1 MKTTPPNGIQLPVRL
16 RIEQEQRLMTMQ
28 KIDATSPAAKSA
40 DLVAGNIAE
49 LKELFPELITEG
61 PNGAAINIDVLKALV
76 GDATVTDTDEKY
88 GLNWYG
94 KRRARQLALTPSI
107 GTLRPCYEESV
118 DWDST
123 QNIMIEGD
131 NLEVLKLLQKS
142 YSGKVKLIY
151 IDPPYNTGND
161 FVYPDSFQD
170 SIENYLELTGQAEH
184 GRRITSNV
192 EASGRFHTDW
202 LNMVYP
208 RLRLS
213 RDLLSQEGAIFI
225 SIDDREAPRLRS
237 LMDEIF
243 GEENFVACCVWQ
255 KRYSRENRGAIGD
268 AHEYLM
274 VYAKNFG
281 CFQKVRGLIAPTEEQ
296 IAVYRNPNNDPK
308 GRWRPVP
315 MTAQGYRPN
324 QMYEITTPSGA
335 KHRPPEGRCWGM
347 IESEYLK
354 LFAQDRIYFG
364 KDGSSQP
371 NVIRY
376 LSELDGLVPWTWW
389 PSSEVGHT
397 DEARKE
403 IQSIFGSQSI
413 FDTPK
418 PTRLLQRVLEIGSS
432 SGNEELILDFF
443 AGSGTMGEAVYR
455 QNLKDGGRRRFIA
468 VQLPEPQEGEEFT
481 SIAQITRERLRRT
494 GKSMRPSKN
503 ETMDIGFRSFKLAS
517 SNLRAWNPISGNLQ
531 ADLLDHQDHL
541 LMGRSEQDLLYEL
554 LLKLGLDLCV
564 PIQRQ
569 AIAGKFV
576 HAVGAGVLLA
586 CLVESIATHE
596 VEELAEGIV
605 KWHQELAPVGEVT
618 CVFRDSAF
626 ADDVA
631 KTNIAAI
638 LQQHGIQNVR
648 SL

>member
-1 MKTTPPNGIQLPVRL
+1 
-16 RIEQEQRLMTMQ
+16 MQ
-28 KIDATSPAAKSA
+28 KIDATAPEAQSA
-40 DLVAGNIAE
+40 DLVAGNIAQ
-49 LKELFPELITEG
+49 LRALFPELLTEG
-61 PNGAAINIDVLKALV
+61 SKGAAVNVDVLKALV
-76 GDATVTDTDEKY
+76 GDATVTDADEKY
-88 GLNWYG
+88 GLNWHG
-94 KRRARQLALTPSI
+94 KRRARQLALTPSS
-107 GTLRPCYEESV
+107 GTLRPCPEESV

-123 QNIMIEGD
+123 QNLMIEGD

-142 YSGKVKLIY
+142 YAGKVKLIY
-151 IDPPYNTGND
+151 IDPPYNTGKD

-170 SIENYLELTGQAEH
+170 SIENYLELTGQAVG
-184 GRRITSNV
+184 GRRISSNV

-202 LNMVYP
+202 LNMTYP
-208 RLRLS
+208 RLRLA
-213 RDLLSQEGAIFI
+213 RDLLSQDGSIFI

-237 LMDEIF
+237 VMDEIF

-274 VYAKNFG
+274 VYSRDFDY
-281 CFQKVRGLIAPTEEQ
+281 FQKIRGLIAPTEEQ
-296 IAVYRNPNNDPK
+296 TAVYRNPNNDPK

-354 LFAQDRIYFG
+354 LVAQDRIYFG

-376 LSELDGLVPWTWW
+376 LTELDGLVPWTWW

-403 IQSIFGSQSI
+403 IQSIFGSQSV

-418 PTRLLQRVLEIGSS
+418 PTRLLQRVLEIGTAPA
-432 SGNEELILDFF
+432 NEDLVLDFF
-443 AGSGTMGEAVYR
+443 AGSGTIGDAVYK
-455 QNLKDGGRRRFIA
+455 QNLKDGGNRRFIA
-468 VQLPEPQEGEEFT
+468 VQLPEPQDSEEFN
-481 SIAQITRERLRRT
+481 SISKITKERLTRA
-494 GKSMRPSKN
+494 GKTVRSSKN
-503 ETMDIGFRSFKLAS
+503 GSVDVGFRCFKLAS
-517 SNLRAWNPISGNLQ
+517 SNLRAWNPDSGNLQ
-531 ADLLDHQDHL
+531 TDLLDHQDHVL
-541 LMGRSEQDLLYEL
+541 SGRSEHDLLYEL
-554 LLKLGLDLCV
+554 LIKLGLDLCV
-564 PIQRQ
+564 PIQQ
-569 AIAGKFV
+569 QVIAGKYV
-576 HAVGAGVLLA
+576 YAVGAGVLVA
-586 CLVESIATHE
+586 CLAESITAAE
-596 VEELAEGIV
+596 VETLAEGIV
-605 KWHQELAPVGEVT
+605 TWHQQLAPAGETT

-631 KTNIAAI
+631 KTNMAAI
-638 LQQHGIQNVR
+638 LQQQGIQNVR